1 MKNSLVLTI
10 IISFSLVA
18 TAFTITAY
26 AATPAIPQWI
36 KNNAKWWSEGT
47 ITDADF
53 LKGIQYL
60 IQQGIIQVP
69 ISTPVAQVTATN
81 GNPGDNDRVM
91 SIVVHF
97 KNIGNVPSSMNQE
110 FTINS
115 FQRIYEFGQ
124 TSTGYSNVGT
134 TKTVTQ
140 TPEFQLYDLPSKDKA
155 QFYQLVNV
163 AIGQSNVGTE
173 SKATFDVLIDL
184 FTGDGTLLHTLD
196 YTKCN
201 IDTYFVTTNGDKTD
215 YRMASEDQAEHREAT
230 NFICQG
236 YHLDFPNKK

>member
-1 MKNSLVLTI
+1 LKNKLVLTAI
-10 IISFSLVA
+10 IAFSLITTV
-18 TAFTITAY
+18 FTITAY
-26 AATPAIPQWI
+26 ADTPAIPQWI

-47 ITDADF
+47 IPDSDF
-53 LKGIQYL
+53 LKGMQYL

-69 ISTPVAQVTATN
+69 ISVPVAQVTATN
-81 GNPGDNDRVM
+81 GNPSDNDRVM
-91 SIVVHF
+91 SLVVHF
-97 KNIGNVPSSMNQE
+97 KNIANVPSVTQD

-124 TSTGYSNVGT
+124 TTTGYSNVNTPT
-134 TKTVTQ
+134 TVSTAPK
-140 TPEFQLYDLPSKDKA
+140 FQLYDLPSKDKA

-163 AIGQSNVGTE
+163 AIGQSNVGSG
-173 SKATFDVLIDL
+173 SKATFDILIDL

-201 IDTYFVTTNGDKTD
+201 IDTYFLLTNGDKND

-236 YHLDFPNKK
+236 YHLDFPSKK